1 LLYWKDDQPSIVK
14 WCLACSSTSGIVNF
28 MLLDNFSISRHVDIP
43 NGANSSTGHDELLV
57 SHLFVHSVTFISIIE
72 CSLSVSAARQPV
84 PLGPKLGSLPAY
96 QWTFIKMFEID
107 HTALLNPDQPPP
119 EPAKPIL
126 ASQLLELEKK
136 QRRRFT
142 KQGKDERI
150 STGCGEI
157 DEVLGG
163 GCERGIVVGIS
174 AEGVEGLFVCAF
186 FTDTEGG
193 MRLLGAVWAK
203 SRDFFRN
210 MPIFECSR
218 HTWFSSSFHCSR
230 LVRVACFAHIL
241 SHYKP

>member
-1 LLYWKDDQPSIVK
+1 V
-14 WCLACSSTSGIVNF
+14 
-28 MLLDNFSISRHVDIP
+28 
-43 NGANSSTGHDELLV
+43 
-57 SHLFVHSVTFISIIE
+57 
-72 CSLSVSAARQPV
+72 ARQPV

-186 FTDTEGG
+186 FTETEGG
-193 MRLLGAVWAK
+193 MRLLGQSGLRAQTSSGTCLSLNVIDILGSLLPFIVHA
-203 SRDFFRN
+203 SLELHVL
-210 MPIFECSR
+210 PIFCLIISR
-218 HTWFSSSFHCSR
+218 EISIFTS
-230 LVRVACFAHIL
+230 
-241 SHYKP
+241 